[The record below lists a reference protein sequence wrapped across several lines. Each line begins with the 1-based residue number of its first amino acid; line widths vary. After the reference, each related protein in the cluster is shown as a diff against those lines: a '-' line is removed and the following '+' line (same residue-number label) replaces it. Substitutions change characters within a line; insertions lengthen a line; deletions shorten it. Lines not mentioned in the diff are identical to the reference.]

1 MRSLLCAADYSVLSG
16 EVMRGIINYIC
27 FTPDLVYLPYTE
39 HCVKMLLS
47 STERP
52 DIFQLVFLPH
62 HEVIS
67 SLFPGN
73 DALFNPE
80 ALEDPSIVH
89 FIGPRKPWKDSTVK
103 YADRYFG
110 ERGTL

>member
-1 MRSLLCAADYSVLSG
+1 LSG
-16 EVMRGIINYIC
+16 EVIRGNINYIC

-52 DIFQLVFLPH
+52 DIFQLVFLLH